1 MEKRQTSF
9 GQVGDRADPRNRSAT
24 QRTDLDREI
33 IERLA
38 FGAADHRVT
47 GCSALIAI
55 DRDETEGRSLN
66 VTVNRHNKT
75 GSRTPAVS
83 GLTRSARQA
92 AQRGLLVGRTGELGR
107 DFQTA
112 QGDLHQGS
120 VVGVI
125 QGKVKAHSW
134 TGHEG
139 RGGGFRPLGFQASV
153 EPSASS

>member
-1 MEKRQTSF
+1 

-38 FGAADHRVT
+38 FGAADDRVT
-47 GCSALIAI
+47 GCSALIAVN
-55 DRDETEGRSLN
+55 RDQSEGSSLD

-92 AQRGLLVGRTGELGR
+92 AQRGLLV
-107 DFQTA
+107 
-112 QGDLHQGS
+112 
-120 VVGVI
+120 
-125 QGKVKAHSW
+125 
-134 TGHEG
+134 
-139 RGGGFRPLGFQASV
+139 
-153 EPSASS
+153 